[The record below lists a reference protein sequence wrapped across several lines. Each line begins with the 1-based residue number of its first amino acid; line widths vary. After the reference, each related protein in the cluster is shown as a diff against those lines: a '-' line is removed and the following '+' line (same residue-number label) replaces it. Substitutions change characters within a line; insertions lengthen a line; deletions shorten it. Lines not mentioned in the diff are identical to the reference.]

1 MISKYAK
8 VVGRRI
14 NTLLAEQDIKQ
25 SELAETLGIV
35 SSTVSCF
42 VSGTRMPNTEQLVK
56 IADFF
61 NVSTDYL
68 LGRSRAATK
77 NRDKAFVCDYLNI
90 DEEAV
95 EQIRTYNLY
104 PISPHHGY
112 YWEEVIAYLRYTG
125 KDYMKYFNKNMRA
138 FFRSKCLT
146 EILSGCTVEDMLY
159 DSINA
164 VIEYVNSGVPFESL
178 SRFQREKLITFYD
191 ISVSML
197 QRHYSNLYGIE
208 CVLRDFIEAVTS
220 FDKFDED
227 EIRKTMIAF
236 EKIVDDYK
244 KQFGTEDKEQS
255 LLAKISGN
263 SSKSDTPLADQ
274 LDRRRRTSCGKMP
287 EGFTIMGYDA
297 NDHRSVSECI
307 VSRRIPKSEIRL
319 QFETKSYFTDEQIDG
334 YLENIENV
342 LKELGV
348 VWSDYDYD
356 EELLEDGDEEFY
368 TLAQNV
374 FEKIYLDRTFEN

>member
-1 MISKYAK
+1 M
-8 VVGRRI
+8 
-14 NTLLAEQDIKQ
+14 D
-25 SELAETLGIV
+25 
-35 SSTVSCF
+35 
-42 VSGTRMPNTEQLVK
+42 
-56 IADFF
+56 
-61 NVSTDYL
+61 
-68 LGRSRAATK
+68 
-77 NRDKAFVCDYLNI
+77 
-90 DEEAV
+90 
-95 EQIRTYNLY
+95 
-104 PISPHHGY
+104 
-112 YWEEVIAYLRYTG
+112 
-125 KDYMKYFNKNMRA
+125 
-138 FFRSKCLT
+138 
-146 EILSGCTVEDMLY
+146 
-159 DSINA
+159 
-164 VIEYVNSGVPFESL
+164 
-178 SRFQREKLITFYD
+178 
-191 ISVSML
+191 
-197 QRHYSNLYGIE
+197 
-208 CVLRDFIEAVTS
+208 EAVTS

-244 KQFGTEDKEQS
+244 NQFGTEDKEQS

-287 EGFTIMGYDA
+287 EGFTIMDYDA

-319 QFETKSYFTDEQIDG
+319 QFEDKPYFTDEQIDG

-342 LKELGV
+342 LKDLGV